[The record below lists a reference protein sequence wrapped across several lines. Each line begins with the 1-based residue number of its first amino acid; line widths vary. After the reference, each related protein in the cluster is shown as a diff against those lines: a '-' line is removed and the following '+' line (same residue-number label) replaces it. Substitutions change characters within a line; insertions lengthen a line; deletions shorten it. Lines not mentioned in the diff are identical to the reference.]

1 MSQQSLNN
9 VNAAIILCGG
19 RSRRMGA
26 DKASLAF
33 GNETLL
39 GRACRISG
47 AAADRLIVVA
57 AEGQQLPYLPEGVA
71 VVYDD
76 YPNSGPMGGTLCG
89 LRFLRST
96 MKPTEFREATVW
108 VSSCDTPF
116 ITARIIRQL
125 NVRLGE
131 SKAICVEEHAR
142 RHPLNAVYRA
152 GCLDEIENLFA
163 SGERRMT
170 ALLQSLQAKAICAS
184 EINEVTAEDFLFNVN
199 TPDALKRAIERL
211 NSRPDNIDS
220 E

>member
-1 MSQQSLNN
+1 MSEQPLNN

-26 DKASLAF
+26 DKASIAF

-57 AEGQQLPYLPEGVA
+57 AKGQQLPHLPEGVT

-76 YPNSGPMGGTLCG
+76 YPDAGPMGGMLCG
-89 LRFLRST
+89 LRFLRRT
-96 MKPTEFREATVW
+96 MKPMEFGEAIVW
-108 VSSCDTPF
+108 VSCCDTPF
-116 ITARIIRQL
+116 VTPRIIRQL
-125 NVRLGE
+125 NVLLGE

-163 SGERRMT
+163 SG
-170 ALLQSLQAKAICAS
+170 
-184 EINEVTAEDFLFNVN
+184 
-199 TPDALKRAIERL
+199 
-211 NSRPDNIDS
+211 
-220 E
+220 